1 MNAQMPTAE
10 MISVIRSQSM
20 GVLAVVSE
28 GNPHCGLM
36 AYVPDET
43 AARLYFATLRNTA
56 KYRAVLEHPTIS
68 FLIDTRDQEP
78 AEHSRILSL
87 TLSGL
92 CRPVADAVRC
102 KTILTR
108 LQAAHGH
115 LSEMLAQPDVAVLE
129 FEIYSLQL
137 QKGPLEQVRVQ
148 MKEPSRPLQQEP

>member
-1 MNAQMPTAE
+1 MNAQMPTGE

-20 GVLAVVSE
+20 GVLAVVSK

-36 AYVPDET
+36 AYVTDET
-43 AARLYFATLRNTA
+43 AGRLYFATLQNTA

-68 FLIDTRDQEP
+68 FLIDTREQKP
-78 AEHSRILSL
+78 AERSRILSL

-108 LQAAHGH
+108 LQAEHGH

-129 FEIYSLQL
+129 FEIHSLQL

-148 MKEPSRPLQQEP
+148 LKEPLRPLQQEP